1 MFPSLL
7 DSFRST
13 SASLANLNGSIV
25 SRHILAWQSHHDSD
39 DWLDYWKEQDAYLLT
54 DYQLA
59 M

>member
-1 MFPSLL
+1 MFPNLF

-13 SASLANLNGSIV
+13 SASLANLYGSF
-25 SRHILAWQSHHDSD
+25 LDTFWHDSPIMTE
-39 DWLDYWKEQDAYLLT
+39 DWLDYWKEQDTYLLT

>member
-1 MFPSLL
+1 MFPNLF

-13 SASLANLNGSIV
+13 SASLANLNGSF
-25 SRHILAWQSHHDSD
+25 LDTFWHDSPIMTE
-39 DWLDYWKEQDAYLLT
+39 DWLDYRKEQDAYLLT